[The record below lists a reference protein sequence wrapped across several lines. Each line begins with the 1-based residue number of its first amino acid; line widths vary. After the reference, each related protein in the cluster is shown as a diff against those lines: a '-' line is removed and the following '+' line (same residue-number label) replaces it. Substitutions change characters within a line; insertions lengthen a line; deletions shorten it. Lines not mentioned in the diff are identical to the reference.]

1 MLQKSFEAEDWH
13 NYAIYVH
20 ALKSTSKTI
29 GALLLS
35 EQAAKLEA
43 AANAEDGSLIRDEHY
58 TMMERYETVTEGIKS
73 FMPDETAASGNAG
86 TAGDSSDDD
95 EILEFLPESGD

>member
-1 MLQKSFEAEDWH
+1 MLTKSFEAEDWH

-43 AANAEDGSLIRDEHY
+43 AANTGDASTIRKEHDD
-58 TMMERYETVTEGIKS
+58 MMERYNSVTEGIRA
-73 FMPDETAASGNAG
+73 FMPADMTAEGNGAN
-86 TAGDSSDDD
+86 DCSSDDD
-95 EILEFLPESGD
+95 EILEFLPESDD